1 MPRQLDL
8 DPEIQDKLTSYVADE
23 LVNHRAER
31 EHLLDRWNRELQDFW
46 AEPSTVEP
54 ELPVTGFASIIV
66 PLTAIAVEAVHARDM
81 GQLFGLKE
89 LVTVDV
95 TQDFQNVK
103 QDLEKFFNHE
113 FLNTLS
119 FRSKVEAPLL
129 QMTKNGTG
137 IMTVGYREVKSSLVL
152 TADGNEIKVPVYRE
166 KGTTIDGVDISD
178 FVMPFYATEI
188 DQAPWVGH
196 TFRISEYTLK
206 QMVAASQLA
215 SDAYE
220 KLNGYY
226 IGVSITNNKVE
237 AEVQELTNTVPV
249 YPSEI
254 ELTRVLLDFDVDGNG
269 EESAIEV
276 IIHENSRQLLSVTYS
291 EGRDYEKGVYM
302 PMEYRW
308 YGYGIAKQNNQFQE
322 EVTAQHRQRLDNATI
337 ANMAMF
343 KVKKT
348 ASWIKDDEPIF
359 PGKKWFVEDMED
371 IQPMF
376 IGDVKASAYNNEN
389 QVVIYSQQRTGVNE
403 LTLGMPNVGTPG
415 TASDSIARVQESNR
429 KFDYTYNNK
438 KDFLNRVLWRAT
450 QSIIKYGPADRQVFT
465 ILPQGTEVEVFL
477 QDVERLK
484 NKMFFNVQLAGAKN
498 NKVLDRNTYTQ
509 LAGMQTQYWTQI
521 MGLAQQLQDP
531 TLVQEI
537 ARAAMRAAD
546 QVNLEILRAFDIP
559 NPEKLIFNFDAYRPA
574 QIPAGIPGQATASPQ
589 GANAAPAG
597 GITSVLA
604 PNARIEA
611 PNVIAQGGLPPGL
624 SLAG

>member
-1 MPRQLDL
+1 
-8 DPEIQDKLTSYVADE
+8 
-23 LVNHRAER
+23 
-31 EHLLDRWNRELQDFW
+31 
-46 AEPSTVEP
+46 
-54 ELPVTGFASIIV
+54 
-66 PLTAIAVEAVHARDM
+66 
-81 GQLFGLKE
+81 
-89 LVTVDV
+89 
-95 TQDFQNVK
+95 
-103 QDLEKFFNHE
+103 
-113 FLNTLS
+113 
-119 FRSKVEAPLL
+119 
-129 QMTKNGTG
+129 
-137 IMTVGYREVKSSLVL
+137 
-152 TADGNEIKVPVYRE
+152 
-166 KGTTIDGVDISD
+166 
-178 FVMPFYATEI
+178 MPFYATEI

-276 IIHENSRQLLSVTYS
+276 IFHENSRQILSLTYS

-415 TASDSIARVQESNR
+415 TASDSLARVQESNR

-438 KDFLNRVLWRAT
+438 KDFLNRVLWRAA
-450 QSIIKYGPADRQVFT
+450 QSIIKYGPADRQVFS
-465 ILPQGTEVEVFL
+465 ILPQGAEVQIYL
-477 QDVERLK
+477 QDIERLK

-509 LAGMQTQYWTQI
+509 LAGMQTQYWAQV

-531 TLVQEI
+531 NLVQDM
-537 ARAAMRAAD
+537 AKAALRAAD
-546 QVNLEILRAFDIP
+546 QINLEILRAFDVP
-559 NPEKLIFNFDAYRPA
+559 NPEKLIFNFDAYRPT
-574 QIPAGIPGQATASPQ
+574 QIPAGVPTAQPAAPQ
-589 GANAAPAG
+589 GANAAPPS

-611 PNVIAQGGLPPGL
+611 PNVIAQGGFPPGL

>member
-1 MPRQLDL
+1 
-8 DPEIQDKLTSYVADE
+8 
-23 LVNHRAER
+23 
-31 EHLLDRWNRELQDFW
+31 
-46 AEPSTVEP
+46 
-54 ELPVTGFASIIV
+54 
-66 PLTAIAVEAVHARDM
+66 
-81 GQLFGLKE
+81 
-89 LVTVDV
+89 
-95 TQDFQNVK
+95 
-103 QDLEKFFNHE
+103 
-113 FLNTLS
+113 
-119 FRSKVEAPLL
+119 
-129 QMTKNGTG
+129 
-137 IMTVGYREVKSSLVL
+137 
-152 TADGNEIKVPVYRE
+152 
-166 KGTTIDGVDISD
+166 
-178 FVMPFYATEI
+178 
-188 DQAPWVGH
+188 
-196 TFRISEYTLK
+196 
-206 QMVAASQLA
+206 MVAASQLA

-276 IIHENSRQLLSVTYS
+276 IFHENSRQILSLTYS

-359 PGKKWFVEDMED
+359 PGKKWFVEDMDD

-403 LTLGMPNVGTPG
+403 LTLGMPNIGTPG
-415 TASDSIARVQESNR
+415 TASDSLARVQESNR

-438 KDFLNRVLWRAT
+438 KDFLNRVLWRAA
-450 QSIIKYGPADRQVFT
+450 QSIIKYGPADRQVFS
-465 ILPQGTEVEVFL
+465 ILPQGAEVQIYL
-477 QDVERLK
+477 QDIERLK

-509 LAGMQTQYWTQI
+509 LAGMQTQYWTQV

-531 TLVQEI
+531 NLVQEM
-537 ARAAMRAAD
+537 AKAALRAAD
-546 QVNLEILRAFDIP
+546 QINLEILRAFDVP
-559 NPEKLIFNFDAYRPA
+559 NPEKLIFNFDAYRPT
-574 QIPAGIPGQATASPQ
+574 QIPAGVPSAQPAAPQ
-589 GANAAPAG
+589 GANAAPPS

-604 PNARIEA
+604 PNARIET